1 MKILLKNGY
10 VMDASQGIEG
20 VKDIYI
26 EDGRIAAVE
35 KNIERAADQT
45 VDVQGKYVI
54 PGIIDMHVHLREPG
68 YEYKET
74 IATGTRSAAKGGVTS
89 LACMPNTKPVID
101 QQATVEFVKNK
112 AQLEGMVHV
121 YPVGAI
127 TNGLQGERLTEI
139 GDLKAAGIVAI
150 TDDGNPVMNGEK
162 MRHAMEYAKMFELPV
177 LSHCEDKNLAAHGVI
192 NEGRMSTLLG
202 LKGMPAIAESIMV
215 AREIMLSELTGAHVH
230 VCHVSTAQSVEMIR
244 RAKAAGL
251 PVTAEAMPHHFA
263 LDETA
268 LHSFDT
274 NLKVNPP
281 LRRAEDVAAI
291 KEGLRDGTIEVI
303 ATDHAPHAIEEKE
316 VEFDNALFGISG
328 LETLI
333 PLVITELVHKGTLT
347 FAQAIEKMTVNPARI
362 LGINKGTLKAGV
374 EADITIIDLDQQK
387 TVDVSQ
393 FASKGK
399 NSPFH
404 GWNLKGW
411 PIMTIVSGKIV
422 MKNGELV

>member
-10 VMDASQGIEG
+10 VVDASQGTEE

-35 KNIERAADQT
+35 KNIACAADQII
-45 VDVQGKYVI
+45 DVQGKYII
-54 PGIIDMHVHLREPG
+54 PGVIDMHVHLREPG

-74 IATGTRSAAKGGVTS
+74 IATGTRSAARGGVTS
-89 LACMPNTKPVID
+89 LACMPNTKPAID
-101 QQATVEFVKNK
+101 QQATVEFIKNK

-127 TNGLQGERLTEI
+127 TKGLQGERLTEI

-162 MRHAMEYAKMFELPV
+162 MRHAMEYAKMFDLPV
-177 LSHCEDKNLAAHGVI
+177 LSHCEDTNLAAHGVI

-230 VCHVSTAQSVEMIR
+230 LCHISTVQSVEMIR

-251 PVTAEAMPHHFA
+251 PVTAEAMPHHFT

-268 LHSFDT
+268 LYSFNT

-333 PLVITELVHKGTLT
+333 PLVITELVHKGILT
-347 FAQAIEKMTVNPARI
+347 FAQAIKKMTVNPARI
-362 LGINKGTLKAGV
+362 LRINKGTLKVGG
-374 EADITIIDLDQQK
+374 EADITVIDLDLEK
-387 TVDVSQ
+387 TVNVNQ
-393 FASKGK
+393 FVSKGK

-411 PIMTIVSGKIV
+411 PIMTIVNGKIV